1 MAAAAVTLL
10 RLPLA
15 RISYHLRSV
24 PSSRLPPPR
33 LRIFTSHRLFSSL
46 DHGSA
51 SASASAAVAEVV
63 GVTDAEEES
72 VEEES
77 AAEAEAEAEAP
88 RSFVLPRLP
97 RPKLSVKE
105 RKELASYAHGLGKK
119 LKSQQVGKSGVTPN
133 LVSAFSDNLE
143 SNELLKLKIHGNCPG
158 ELPDVILQLEE
169 STGSI
174 AVDQIGRSVILYRPS
189 TSKMKKKQQVA
200 ENARRFSRPEEG
212 NARRFVKSEESFE
225 ERPRNSSGRR
235 FVGSG
240 STFRGQ
246 QKRRPMASKGSSYGR
261 G

>member
-15 RISYHLRSV
+15 RLSYHLRSV
-24 PSSRLPPPR
+24 PSSRLPSPR
-33 LRIFTSHRLFSSL
+33 LRIFASHRLFSSL

-63 GVTDAEEES
+63 GVPDAEES

-77 AAEAEAEAEAP
+77 AAEAEAEAP

-189 TSKMKKKQQVA
+189 TSKMKKKQQVD
-200 ENARRFSRPEEG
+200 ENARRFSRTEEG
-212 NARRFVKSEESFE
+212 NARRFAKSEESFE
-225 ERPRNSSGRR
+225 ERPRNRPGRR
-235 FVGSG
+235 SVGSG
-240 STFRGQ
+240 STFKGAQ
-246 QKRRPMASKGSSYGR
+246 QKRRPMASKGSSSYGR

>member
-24 PSSRLPPPR
+24 PSSHLPPPR
-33 LRIFTSHRLFSSL
+33 LRILTSHRLFSPL

-63 GVTDAEEES
+63 VPDAEEES

-143 SNELLKLKIHGNCPG
+143 SNELLKVCPH
-158 ELPDVILQLEE
+158 LP
-169 STGSI
+169 
-174 AVDQIGRSVILYRPS
+174 
-189 TSKMKKKQQVA
+189 TS
-200 ENARRFSRPEEG
+200 
-212 NARRFVKSEESFE
+212 
-225 ERPRNSSGRR
+225 
-235 FVGSG
+235 
-240 STFRGQ
+240 
-246 QKRRPMASKGSSYGR
+246 
-261 G
+261 

>member
-1 MAAAAVTLL
+1 MAAAVTLL

-15 RISYHLRSV
+15 RLSYHLRSV
-24 PSSRLPPPR
+24 PSSRLPSPR
-33 LRIFTSHRLFSSL
+33 LRIFASHRLFSSL

-63 GVTDAEEES
+63 GVPDAEES

-77 AAEAEAEAEAP
+77 AAEAEAEAP

-143 SNELLKLKIHGNCPG
+143 SNELLK
-158 ELPDVILQLEE
+158 
-169 STGSI
+169 
-174 AVDQIGRSVILYRPS
+174 A
-189 TSKMKKKQQVA
+189 
-200 ENARRFSRPEEG
+200 
-212 NARRFVKSEESFE
+212 
-225 ERPRNSSGRR
+225 
-235 FVGSG
+235 
-240 STFRGQ
+240 
-246 QKRRPMASKGSSYGR
+246 
-261 G
+261 